1 MFFKKGLN
9 QLFYQFLIFFLL
21 SISLA
26 AQVNLINDVNHQAKE
41 TLEWA
46 YDNGVDP
53 NTKMGKELLDLLAEY
68 PDAAKFAVEF
78 LGKQKLRV
86 PWGINTFRGLLAPNS
101 IKILFMGQEG
111 VHQSEA
117 STRPGG
123 SGFGLRVQAIAW
135 QLGVWFGA
143 ATTNS
148 YMNTIFGQYAT
159 YNTPYLEIDNGKIKV
174 RTANMVNNNFWL
186 FSHAEN
192 SPIAEFRNK
201 FLDWIIR
208 NNKDSLKLIV
218 TMGGGAADGMAGFL
232 KAKGAELN
240 PQVPEEQS
248 KKIVAIRTKL
258 VSAGG
263 NNEFAVPL
271 DHEGNDLY
279 KKVLGEE
286 NPNYKDQAV
295 RDRAVKLFS
304 ENIHKYLPNVSLI
317 GGGLN
322 SSGLVSTAQIRGY
335 DYGSMK
341 INGKRTR
348 NLKGLPLS
356 DGTSMGDLAVLD
368 IPHPS
373 ALARKNRI
381 RTAGKVLTKRFK
393 LLKPYRHFLDSIV
406 EEGMRSSFFEDG
418 KMIFNK
424 QAIPHSHYDFMTPGI
439 FTLGSGQVSRPNK
452 YSIGI
457 GSKTRINVSKDVA
470 KDRLFAKPNEYPEK
484 GQIYT
489 NRASKGEERYHFD
502 RGPGVDL
509 AKKMIQSLDEK
520 QIFAKKRGKS
530 WSKDGVSAFY
540 SSTHPDVKF
549 FGSYRGDLQNPKAV
563 VFADPAGYDDLLT
576 KKALTGAR
584 GQYLHGMLEDLGYKH
599 DYAVFKTVPF
609 GMDLAT
615 KSDWE
620 YILEK
625 TKSYRDI
632 MYQHLIDTKPEVI
645 FTDGKY
651 AQRELARIA
660 GDLYM
665 PVYNIERIESK
676 PSEGIA
682 KVMKQI
688 SPKFSKYK
696 AHAENIPVMHMPLFM
711 RLWWGTTGDR
721 VWPVENKERGKLFIT
736 QVPYWAA
743 NQNKFTGQDELT
755 RSYLDS
761 LFRLQESLGLP
772 IGQEDH
778 DKHLERIGETRSSCL
793 RSAIKRQL

>member
-1 MFFKKGLN
+1 MFNRNGLAK
-9 QLFYQFLIFFLL
+9 LFSQFALILLL
-21 SISLA
+21 SLSLA
-26 AQVNLINDVNHQAKE
+26 AQVQLINDVDQMVHP
-41 TLEWA
+41 TLAWA
-46 YDNGVDP
+46 YDNGIDP
-53 NTKMGKELLDLLAEY
+53 NTEMGKELLDLLAEY
-68 PDAAKFAVEF
+68 PDAAKFALEF
-78 LGKQKLRV
+78 LGQKKLRV

-101 IKILFMGQEG
+101 IKVLFMGQEG

-148 YMNTIFGQYAT
+148 FMNTIYGQYAT
-159 YNTPYLEIDNGKIKV
+159 YNTPYLEIENGKVTV

-186 FSHAEN
+186 FSHADN

-208 NNKDSLKLIV
+208 NNRESLKLIV

-232 KAKGAELN
+232 KSKGAEIN
-240 PQVPEEQS
+240 SQIPEEKS
-248 KKIVAIRTKL
+248 KQILAIRTKI
-258 VSAGG
+258 VRAGG

-271 DHEGNDLY
+271 DHDGNDLY
-279 KKVLGEE
+279 KKVLGDDK
-286 NPNYKDQAV
+286 PDYRDQAV
-295 RDRAVKLFS
+295 RDKAVELFS
-304 ENIHKYLPNVSLI
+304 KNIHKYLKDVSLI

-322 SSGLVSTAQIRGY
+322 GSGLVTTAQLRGY

-348 NLKGLPLS
+348 NLNGLPLS
-356 DGTSMGDLAVLD
+356 DGTKMGDLAILD

-373 ALARKNRI
+373 ALARPNRI
-381 RTAGKVLTKRFK
+381 RSAGKILTKRFK
-393 LLKPYRHFLDSIV
+393 LLKPYRYFLDGIV

-418 KMIFNK
+418 KMVFNK

-439 FTLGSGQVSRPNK
+439 FTLGSGQATRPNK

-457 GSKTRINVSKDVA
+457 GSRSHVRISKDIE
-470 KDRLFAKPNEYPEK
+470 KERLFARPNEYPAK

-489 NRASKGEERYHFD
+489 NRASKGEARYHFD
-502 RGPGVDL
+502 RGPGAEL
-509 AKKMIQSLDEK
+509 AQKMIQALDEK
-520 QIFAKKRGKS
+520 KIFAKKKGMS
-530 WSKDGVSAFY
+530 WSKDGIAAY
-540 SSTHPDVKF
+540 YTSTHPDVKF
-549 FGSYRGDLQNPKAV
+549 FGSYRGDLHRPKAV
-563 VFADPAGYDDLLT
+563 IFADPAGYDDVLT

-584 GQYLHGMLEDLGYKH
+584 GQYLHGMLQDLGYNH

-609 GMDLAT
+609 GMDQASS
-615 KSDWE
+615 SDWE
-620 YILEK
+620 YVLEH
-625 TKSYRDI
+625 TEAYRDI
-632 MYQHLIDTKPEVI
+632 MYRHLIDAKPEVI

-651 AQRELARIA
+651 ASRELQRIA
-660 GDLYM
+660 GELEI
-665 PVYNIERIESK
+665 PVFNIERLESR
-676 PSEGIA
+676 PSHGIA
-682 KVMKQI
+682 KVMKEI
-688 SPKFSKYK
+688 SSEFSNYK

-721 VWPVENKERGKLFIT
+721 VWPVDTRERGKLFVT

-743 NQNKFTGQDELT
+743 SQTKYTGQIDRTET
-755 RSYLDS
+755 YLDV
-761 LFRLQESLGLP
+761 LFRTQKELELP

-793 RSAIKRQL
+793 RSALRR